1 MTREGTLA
9 AEKNFII
16 DAGASWQQ
24 KCVWKKNGVVV
35 PLTGYT
41 ARLSLKRNY
50 NDTNPVLTLT
60 SPSGGITLDVTNGCF
75 YLALTNAQSTALQD
89 PTGVPAS
96 YYYDLLMTDGSGF
109 VSKPVRGTFT
119 VMPGVTS

>member
-1 MTREGTLA
+1 MTREDALA
-9 AEKNFII
+9 SEKNFII

-41 ARLSLKRNY
+41 AKLSLKRNY
-50 NDTNPVLTLT
+50 NDASAVLTLT
-60 SPSGGITLDVTNGCF
+60 SGSGITLDATNGCF
-75 YLALTNAQSTALQD
+75 YLALTNAQSAALQD